1 MRPEP
6 GNLQQFI
13 GHSESL
19 KHARTQFAALT
30 RSLALSH
37 DERATGER
45 AFVARHGKAQYE
57 NSVAQKLYTLADVS
71 NDNGDTAR
79 RDGSEANATQ
89 SVT

>member
-13 GHSESL
+13 RHSESL

-45 AFVARHGKAQYE
+45 AFVARHGKALYE

-71 NDNGDTAR
+71 NDNGDATR
-79 RDGSEANATQ
+79 RDETAAKQTQ
-89 SVT
+89 RKA